1 MIIFIIMF
9 KFDKL
14 VFGDLGWGDE
24 FLFATLMTIIVSILS
39 MGLGLFIAIFTAW
52 AKLSYNRFLMLI
64 ANFYTTVIRGI
75 PELLVIYLIFFG
87 GSAFIMKL
95 AKTFGY
101 EGYIELNSLTI
112 SIVAIGI
119 ISATYSSEV
128 LRAAYL
134 SIERGQVEAAKA
146 LGLSKISIFYKVLAP
161 QILRYAIPG
170 IGNVW
175 QVTLKDTSLIS
186 VTGLVEIMRQTRI
199 SSNVEHSPLTFCI
212 TAAFLYLF
220 LTTFSSKFF
229 NYFEKKSNKGFV

>member
-1 MIIFIIMF
+1 MF

-24 FLFATLMTIIVSILS
+24 FLFATIMTVIVSISS
-39 MGLGLFIAIFTAW
+39 MGLGLFIAVFTAW
-52 AKLSYNRFLMLI
+52 AKLSFSKFLLFI

-87 GSAFIMKL
+87 GNSVIMKL
-95 AKTFGY
+95 SKIFGY
-101 EGYIELNSLTI
+101 DGYIELNALTI
-112 SIVAIGI
+112 SIIAIGI

-134 SIERGQVEAAKA
+134 SIQKGQVEAAKT
-146 LGLSKISIFYKVLAP
+146 LGLNRIQIFYKVLMP
-161 QILRYAIPG
+161 QILRHAIPG
-170 IGNVW
+170 LGNIW

-212 TAAFLYLF
+212 TAALLYLF

-229 NYFEKKSNKGFV
+229 NFIEAKSNKGF

>member
-1 MIIFIIMF
+1 MF
-9 KFDKL
+9 KFEKL

-24 FLFATLMTIIVSILS
+24 FLFAALMTIIVSVSS
-39 MGLGLFIAIFTAW
+39 MGLGIFIAIFTTW
-52 AKLSYNRFLMLI
+52 AKLSYSKFLIFI

-87 GSAFIMKL
+87 GSALIMKL

-101 EGYIELNSLTI
+101 NGYIELNALTI
-112 SIVAIGI
+112 SIFAIGV

-134 SIERGQVEAAKA
+134 SIDKGQIEASKT
-146 LGLSKISIFYKVLAP
+146 LGLSRIQIFYKILAP

-170 IGNVW
+170 LGNVW

-212 TAAFLYLF
+212 TAALLYLF

-229 NYFEKKSNKGFV
+229 SYLENKSNRGFI

>member
-1 MIIFIIMF
+1 MF

-24 FLFATLMTIIVSILS
+24 FLVAMLMTIIVSISS
-39 MGLGLFIAIFTAW
+39 MGLGIFIAIFTTW
-52 AKLSYNRFLMLI
+52 AKLSYSKILLFI

-87 GSAFIMKL
+87 GSSLVMKL
-95 AKTFGY
+95 AKIFGY
-101 EGYIELNSLTI
+101 EGYIELNALSI
-112 SIVAIGI
+112 SIIAIAI

-134 SIERGQVEAAKA
+134 SIEKGQVEAAKT
-146 LGLSKISIFYKVLAP
+146 LGLNKIQVFYKVLAP
-161 QILRYAIPG
+161 QIMRHAIPG
-170 IGNVW
+170 LGNVW

-199 SSNVEHSPLTFCI
+199 ASNVEHSPLTFCI
-212 TAAFLYLF
+212 TAALLYLF

-229 NYFEKKSNKGFV
+229 NHIEAKSRKGFV

>member
-1 MIIFIIMF
+1 MF
-9 KFDKL
+9 KFEKL

-24 FLFATLMTIIVSILS
+24 FLLAVLMTIVVSVSS
-39 MGLGLFIAIFTAW
+39 MGLGIFIAIFTAW
-52 AKLSYNRFLMLI
+52 AKLSYSKFLIFI

-87 GSAFIMKL
+87 SGSLLMKL

-101 EGYIELNSLTI
+101 SGYIELNALTV
-112 SIVAIGI
+112 SIIAIGI

-128 LRAAYL
+128 LRASYL
-134 SIERGQVEAAKA
+134 AIDRGQVEAAKT
-146 LGLSKISIFYKVLAP
+146 LGLSKFHIFLKILSP
-161 QILRYAIPG
+161 QVIRHAIPG

-199 SSNVEHSPLTFCI
+199 ASNVEHSPLTFCI
-212 TAAFLYLF
+212 TAAVLYLF

-229 NYFEKKSNKGFV
+229 NYLENKSNKGFV

>member
-1 MIIFIIMF
+1 MF
-9 KFDKL
+9 KFEKL

-24 FLFATLMTIIVSILS
+24 FLFAAIMTIIVSVSS
-39 MGLGLFIAIFTAW
+39 MGLGIFIAIFTTW
-52 AKLSYNRFLMLI
+52 AKLSYSKFLIFI
-64 ANFYTTVIRGI
+64 ANFYTTVIRGV

-87 GSAFIMKL
+87 GGALVMKL
-95 AKTFGY
+95 AKVFGY
-101 EGYIELNSLTI
+101 NGYVELNALTI

-134 SIERGQVEAAKA
+134 AIDKGQIEAAKT
-146 LGLSKISIFYKVLAP
+146 LGLKRIHIFFKILTP
-161 QILRYAIPG
+161 QILRLAIPG
-170 IGNVW
+170 LGNVW

-199 SSNVEHSPLTFCI
+199 SSNVEHSPLTFLI
-212 TAAFLYLF
+212 TAAILYLF

-229 NYFEKKSNKGFV
+229 NYLEVKSNKGFI

>member
-1 MIIFIIMF
+1 MF
-9 KFDKL
+9 KFEKL

-24 FLFATLMTIIVSILS
+24 FLFATLMTIIVSISS
-39 MGLGLFIAIFTAW
+39 MGLGIFIAIFTAW
-52 AKLSYNRFLMLI
+52 AKLSYSKILI
-64 ANFYTTVIRGI
+64 FVANFYTTVIRGI

-87 GSAFIMKL
+87 GSALVMKL
-95 AKTFGY
+95 AKIFGY
-101 EGYIELNSLTI
+101 NGYIELNSLTI
-112 SIVAIGI
+112 SIIAIGI

-128 LRAAYL
+128 LRAAFL
-134 SIERGQVEAAKA
+134 SIDKGQTEAAKT
-146 LGLSKISIFYKVLAP
+146 LGLSRIQIFFKILAP

-170 IGNVW
+170 LGNVW

-212 TAAFLYLF
+212 TAALLYLF

-229 NYFEKKSNKGFV
+229 NYLEIRSNKGFI

>member
-1 MIIFIIMF
+1 MF

-14 VFGDLGWGDE
+14 IFGDLGWGDE
-24 FLFATLMTIIVSILS
+24 FLFAALMTLIVSISS
-39 MGLGLFIAIFTAW
+39 MGLGIFIAIFTTW
-52 AKLSYNRFLMLI
+52 AKLSYSKFLIFI

-87 GSAFIMKL
+87 GSALVMKL

-101 EGYIELNSLTI
+101 NGYIELNSLTI
-112 SIVAIGI
+112 SIFAIGI

-134 SIERGQVEAAKA
+134 SVDKGQIEAAKT
-146 LGLSKISIFYKVLAP
+146 LGLSKIQIFLKILSP

-170 IGNVW
+170 LGNVW

-220 LTTFSSKFF
+220 LTAFSSKFF
-229 NYFEKKSNKGFV
+229 NYLEVRSNL